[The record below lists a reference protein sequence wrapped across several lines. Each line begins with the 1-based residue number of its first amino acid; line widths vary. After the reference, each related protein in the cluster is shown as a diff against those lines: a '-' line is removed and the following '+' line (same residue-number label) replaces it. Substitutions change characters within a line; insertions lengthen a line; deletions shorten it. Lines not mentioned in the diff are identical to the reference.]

1 MNLNEKEKKVLEEA
15 LRMYFDSYLV
25 NVHEIVSIS
34 EKAALSSDFQNELKS
49 DIEFENYDY
58 EN

>member
-1 MNLNEKEKKVLEEA
+1 MNLTNKEKKVLEEA